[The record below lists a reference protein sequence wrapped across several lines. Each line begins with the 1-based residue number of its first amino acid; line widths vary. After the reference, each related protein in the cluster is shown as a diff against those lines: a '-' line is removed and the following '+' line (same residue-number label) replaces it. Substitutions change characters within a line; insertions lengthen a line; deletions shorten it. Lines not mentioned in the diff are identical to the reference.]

1 MNCYFAILWA
11 ILCVKIVE
19 NILMANAIAQKMSQ
33 MYLCVWI
40 EVAVRQGVYDTS
52 EYCTLPHNALQWMEC
67 HPSIHFRST
76 ERITDER
83 IERMQ
88 QSVQMEKTSHLSM
101 FRTMDW
107 PHYSSVTITI
117 HFKLLPLSMEKVA
130 GIKEENCMN
139 VTCIHYHHRIVFD
152 FISTRTRTPLL
163 SSHIYYSKKK
173 ILKIPRWK
181 QMLENR
187 TKSTHFSLHLSIVS
201 KRSPTLWWFH

>member
-1 MNCYFAILWA
+1 MQSLRKCLKCICVYEWKRQSDKVSMTQVNTVHYLTMHYNEWSAI
-11 ILCVKIVE
+11 
-19 NILMANAIAQKMSQ
+19 
-33 MYLCVWI
+33 
-40 EVAVRQGVYDTS
+40 
-52 EYCTLPHNALQWMEC
+52 
-67 HPSIHFRST
+67 

-88 QSVQMEKTSHLSM
+88 QSVQMEKNQPFEHIG
-101 FRTMDW
+101 W
-107 PHYSSVTITI
+107 PHYNSVTITI

-181 QMLENR
+181 QMSENR